1 MITIDA
7 IRRILPH
14 DYPFLLVDRVLEI
27 ERGKHIVAL
36 KNLTYNE
43 AFFQGHFPKHPVLP
57 GVLLI
62 EALAQASGILVFD
75 MLDNQ
80 SNEEKNALIYFMGV
94 DKFRF
99 RAPAVPGDSV
109 QLEAS
114 IIQRHGDVWKLAV
127 KASVDGKRIGEGEIM
142 AKLVLN
148 AQNP

>member
-1 MITIDA
+1 MLIDA
-7 IRRILPH
+7 IRNILPH

-27 ERGKHIVAL
+27 EKGKHIVAL

-43 AFFQGHFPKHPVLP
+43 AFFQGHFPDHPVLP

-62 EALAQASGILVFD
+62 EALAQASGILVLD
-75 MLDNQ
+75 MLGKRPDK
-80 SNEEKNALIYFMGV
+80 EKNALIYFMGV

-109 QLEAS
+109 RLEAS
-114 IIQRHGDVWKLAV
+114 IIQRHNDVWKLAV
-127 KASVDGKRIGEGEIM
+127 MASVDGKKIGDGEIM

-148 AQNP
+148 A